1 MVSGARIPFNQAP
14 PLILPTKEVLTEYQT
29 PKSTLM
35 SIELQKMIQTRVL
48 EPAPPTPSFISP
60 LFIITKTNGKN
71 RVIFN
76 LKALNRY
83 LTPKHFNLINHHQTP
98 NFLQSGDWMAKL
110 DLSQAYYHLP
120 IKVQHRRYLRI
131 SYEGKLWQMT
141 CLPFGL
147 AAAPKMF
154 ASLTNWTAEML
165 RKQGLRLIVYLDD
178 YLLAHQSREQLEA
191 QVKIAIKFLTSLGW
205 YVNLEKSILTPTRS
219 IEFLGINW
227 DTQINA
233 KSLPQEKVSKV
244 GQYIQARLATGNW
257 TLKQAQ
263 RLLGYLNFAT
273 FITHRGRL
281 HCRTLQRHSNK
292 LRLNPRA
299 PMKFSEEVHQDL
311 EWWLDN
317 IHQVTP
323 IHHEMMTTNYIVTD
337 ASDIQWGALVN
348 SKRLQGAWTRQQQS
362 WHCNMKEMYAVIA
375 AISAETKN
383 LKDSTVILQ
392 SDNRTVIA
400 FIRNEGGTR
409 SGPLLELTK
418 VLLTLVDSLNII
430 LLPHHLPGVYNT
442 EADHLSRKRV
452 APEWHLLPEATEK
465 IFGVWGTPV
474 IDLFASNLAHV
485 VPTYVSLDL
494 ADSNACFH
502 EAFSRHW
509 HYDLAWIFCPPSLL
523 PRVLHHL
530 NSASGRFI
538 IITPKWKKPFW
549 RPDLKNRSLTRP
561 RKIQDLETNL
571 IDTSTGRPPAQVDR
585 LNLEAWLILG
595 GIR

>member
-1 MVSGARIPFNQAP
+1 
-14 PLILPTKEVLTEYQT
+14 
-29 PKSTLM
+29 
-35 SIELQKMIQTRVL
+35 
-48 EPAPPTPSFISP
+48 
-60 LFIITKTNGKN
+60 
-71 RVIFN
+71 
-76 LKALNRY
+76 
-83 LTPKHFNLINHHQTP
+83 
-98 NFLQSGDWMAKL
+98 
-110 DLSQAYYHLP
+110 
-120 IKVQHRRYLRI
+120 
-131 SYEGKLWQMT
+131 
-141 CLPFGL
+141 
-147 AAAPKMF
+147 
-154 ASLTNWTAEML
+154 
-165 RKQGLRLIVYLDD
+165 
-178 YLLAHQSREQLEA
+178 
-191 QVKIAIKFLTSLGW
+191 
-205 YVNLEKSILTPTRS
+205 
-219 IEFLGINW
+219 
-227 DTQINA
+227 
-233 KSLPQEKVSKV
+233 
-244 GQYIQARLATGNW
+244 
-257 TLKQAQ
+257 
-263 RLLGYLNFAT
+263 
-273 FITHRGRL
+273 
-281 HCRTLQRHSNK
+281 
-292 LRLNPRA
+292 
-299 PMKFSEEVHQDL
+299 MKFSEEVYQDL

-348 SKRLQGAWTRQQQS
+348 NKRLQGAWTRQQQS

-375 AISAETKN
+375 AISAETKD

-418 VLLTLVDSLNII
+418 VLLTLVDSLNIV